1 MFESMI
7 RLVADSGSTKTEW
20 VGILGNEVVFKTH
33 TPGLN
38 PFQISDQEFV
48 EIVRT
53 VFAESTQ
60 YGEIKSLVF
69 YGAGCTPHKIPH
81 VQNLLQHTGI
91 PDVRVFDDLQAV
103 ADGCLMQRTGVAAI
117 LGTGA
122 NSGYF
127 ENGKLIDKVPSLGYI
142 LGDEGSGASLGK
154 ALLHAYYNGLLPQE
168 VMDEM
173 HETFDMKRESVL
185 EHVYR
190 QPFPNRYLASFAR
203 FVHGHIHIA
212 EICKIAHTQFELFCQ
227 YQLLKYPNIAEL
239 PMAISGSIGF
249 HFRIMI
255 SEVLAE
261 HGITTA
267 EFYQSPVEGLVAQM
281 CASAE

>member
-1 MFESMI
+1 MI
-7 RLVADSGSTKTEW
+7 RLIADSGSTKTEW

-38 PFQISDQEFV
+38 PFQVSDQEFV

-60 YGEIKSLVF
+60 FGEIKSLVF

-81 VQNLLQHTGI
+81 VQYLLQQSGI

-103 ADGCLMQRTGVAAI
+103 ADGCLIQRAGVAAI

-127 ENGKLIDKVPSLGYI
+127 ENGKLIAKVPSLGYM

-168 VMDEM
+168 VINEM
-173 HETFDMKRESVL
+173 HETFNMKRESVL

-190 QPFPNRYLASFAR
+190 QPFSNRYLASFAP
-203 FVHGHIHIA
+203 FIHQHLHIRELHELA
-212 EICKIAHTQFELFCQ
+212 RMQFELFCQ
-227 YQLLKYPNIAEL
+227 YQLLKYPNVAEL
-239 PMAISGSIGF
+239 PVVVSGSVGF
-249 HFRIMI
+249 HFKTVIR
-255 SEVLAE
+255 EVLAQR
-261 HGITTA
+261 GITTA
-267 EFYQSPVEGLVAQM
+267 EFYQSPVEGLVAQI

>member
-1 MFESMI
+1 MFEYMI

-20 VGILGNEVVFKTH
+20 VGILGNDVVFKTH

-38 PFQISDQEFV
+38 PFQISDKEFV

-60 YGEIKSLVF
+60 YGEIRSLVF

-81 VQNLLQHTGI
+81 IQNLLQHTGI

-103 ADGCLMQRTGVAAI
+103 ADGCLMQRIGVAAI

-168 VMDEM
+168 VMDAM
-173 HETFDMKRESVL
+173 HETFDMKRESIL
-185 EHVYR
+185 ENVYR
-190 QPFPNRYLASFAR
+190 QPFPNRYLASFAT
-203 FVHGHIHIA
+203 FLHQHLHVA
-212 EICKIAHTQFELFCQ
+212 EIHHLARIQFEQFCQ
-227 YQLLKYPNIAEL
+227 NQLLKYPNITEL
-239 PMAISGSIGF
+239 PIAISGSIGF
-249 HFRIMI
+249 HFRTII
-255 SEVLAE
+255 SEILAE
-261 HGITTA
+261 HGITTSK
-267 EFYQSPVEGLVAQM
+267 FYQSPVEGLVAQM